1 MMKNKQL
8 LLNLIIVGMT
18 LGTNWAIRGQFG
30 HEQGAAW
37 AGAVGA
43 LVIILLSGRVDW
55 NSKLFKATMA
65 AAIGWGLGGLMSY
78 GVVVG
83 YGRGT
88 DFVNVYYGLLMLFV
102 IGGLY
107 GFVGGGLFGLVLVDS
122 KAKKVNWLSLF
133 TGSVASAIVCYFFII
148 IEWEWFMTP
157 PRSEVW
163 AACLGVGAFLL
174 WFTKHY
180 DFSSA
185 LRVAVFSGLGGGFG
199 FAFGDFLQVLGNVSG
214 ISFNFW
220 NVMEYSLGFF
230 GGLGMAYGTFTSSWE
245 SSDQLQTKSSNLIPI
260 LFVVLFIPF
269 VVWDQTFSI
278 EKIQGIYAKLLSG
291 DVTEIAWIIKI
302 GVLALILLNTAFFVI
317 NYHFRKP
324 NELVQYSNK
333 EVKTFF
339 FSHFAL
345 YTLFSLLITG
355 ALISTYRIEQY
366 LYLVNLIVILIVI
379 PKLQPVFSP
388 VGENK
393 NWGRNFVLLL
403 LIIAVLAFIAINT
416 HGEMP
421 GMQRRFEF

>member
-1 MMKNKQL
+1 MKNKPL
-8 LLNLIIVGMT
+8 ILNLIIVGMT

-43 LVIILLSGRVDW
+43 IAIILLSGRQDW
-55 NSKLFKATMA
+55 HSKLFKAVMA

-88 DFVNVYYGLLMLFV
+88 EFVNVYYGLLMLFV

-107 GFVGGGLFGLVLVDS
+107 GFVGGGLFGLVLSDS
-122 KAKKVNWLSLF
+122 KSTKVKWHSLF
-133 TGSVASAIVCYFFII
+133 TGSVASAIVCYFFIVM
-148 IEWEWFMTP
+148 EWEWFMTP

-163 AACLGVGAFLL
+163 AACLGVGLFLL
-174 WFTKHY
+174 WFTKYY
-180 DFSSA
+180 DYKSA

-230 GGLGMAYGTFTSSWE
+230 GGVGMAYGTFTSQWE
-245 SSDQLQTKSSNLIPI
+245 PSNDLQSKSSNLIPM

-278 EKIQGIYAKLLSG
+278 EKIQGIYAKLISG
-291 DVTEIAWIIKI
+291 DSTDIAWIIQI
-302 GVLALILLNTAFFVI
+302 GVLVLILLYTALFVI
-317 NYHFRKP
+317 KYQIKKGG
-324 NELVQYSNK
+324 ELIQYSKN
-333 EVKTFF
+333 EVMTFF

-355 ALISTYRIEQY
+355 AIVSTYRIEQY
-366 LYLVNLIVILIVI
+366 LYLVNFIVILIAI

-388 VGENK
+388 VVENK
-393 NWGRNFVLLL
+393 YWGRNFVLLL

>member
-1 MMKNKQL
+1 MIKKQL
-8 LLNLIIVGMT
+8 LNNLIIVGMT

-43 LVIILLSGRVDW
+43 LAIILISGRSDW
-55 NSKLFKATMA
+55 NNKLFKATMA

-107 GFVGGGLFGLVLVDS
+107 GFVGGGLFGLVLSDS
-122 KAKKVNWLSLF
+122 SQKKVNWISLF
-133 TGSVASAIVCYFFII
+133 SGSVATAIVCYFFII
-148 IEWEWFMTP
+148 MEWEWKMTP
-157 PRSEVW
+157 PRSEMW
-163 AACLGVGAFLL
+163 AACLGVGLFLL
-174 WFTKHY
+174 WFTRHHN
-180 DFSSA
+180 FESA

-230 GGLGMAYGTFTSSWE
+230 GGVGMAYGTFTSQWE
-245 SSDQLQTKSSNLIPI
+245 SADQTTSKSSNLIPL
-260 LFVVLFIPF
+260 LFIVLFIPF

-278 EKIQGIYAKLLSG
+278 EKITGIYSKLLEG
-291 DVTEIAWIIKI
+291 DTVAAAWIIKI
-302 GVLALILLNTAFFVI
+302 GVLSLIGIYTSYFLFKYQLNKAGDEI
-317 NYHFRKP
+317 RYS
-324 NELVQYSNK
+324 VQ
-333 EVKTFF
+333 EVKSFF

-345 YTLFSLLITG
+345 YTVFSLIITG

-366 LYLVNLIVILIVI
+366 LYIVNFVIILLAI
-379 PKLQPVFSP
+379 PKLTPVFSA
-388 VGENK
+388 VTDRK
-393 NWGRNFVLLL
+393 NWGRNFVILLVV
-403 LIIAVLAFIAINT
+403 IAVLALIAINS
-416 HGEMP
+416 HGEVP

>member
-1 MMKNKQL
+1 MNKQL
-8 LLNLIIVGMT
+8 LYNLMIVGMT

-43 LVIILLSGRVDW
+43 LAIILISGRSDW
-55 NSKLFKATMA
+55 NNRLFKATMA

-88 DFVNVYYGLLMLFV
+88 DFMNVYYGLLMLFV

-107 GFVGGGLFGLVLVDS
+107 GFVGGGLFGLVLSDS
-122 KAKKVNWLSLF
+122 SQKKVNWISLF
-133 TGSVASAIVCYFFII
+133 SGSVATAIVCYFFII
-148 IEWEWFMTP
+148 MEWEWKMTP
-157 PRSEVW
+157 PRSEMW
-163 AACLGVGAFLL
+163 AACLGVGFFLL
-174 WFTKHY
+174 WFTRHHK
-180 DFSSA
+180 FESA

-230 GGLGMAYGTFTSSWE
+230 GGVGMAYGTFTSQWE
-245 SSDQLQTKSSNLIPI
+245 STDQATSKSSNLIPL
-260 LFVVLFIPF
+260 LFIVLFIPF

-278 EKIQGIYAKLLSG
+278 EKIDGIYSKLLEG
-291 DVTEIAWIIKI
+291 DAVAAAWIIKI
-302 GVLALILLNTAFFVI
+302 GVLSLIVIYTSYFLFKYQLNKAGDEI
-317 NYHFRKP
+317 RYS
-324 NELVQYSNK
+324 VQ
-333 EVKTFF
+333 EVKSFF

-345 YTLFSLLITG
+345 YTLFSLIITG

-366 LYLVNLIVILIVI
+366 LYIVNFVIILLAI
-379 PKLQPVFSP
+379 PKLTPVFSAFT
-388 VGENK
+388 GRK
-393 NWGRNFVLLL
+393 NWGWNFVILLVV
-403 LIIAVLAFIAINT
+403 IAVLALIAINS
-416 HGEMP
+416 HGEVP

>member
-1 MMKNKQL
+1 MKNKPL
-8 LLNLIIVGMT
+8 IINLIIVGMT

-43 LVIILLSGRVDW
+43 IAVILLSGREDW
-55 NSKLFKATMA
+55 YSKLFKAVMA

-88 DFVNVYYGLLMLFV
+88 EFVNVYYGLLMLFV

-107 GFVGGGLFGLVLVDS
+107 GFVGGGLFGLVLTDT
-122 KAKKVNWLSLF
+122 KARKVNWLSLF

-148 IEWEWFMTP
+148 MEWEWLMTP

-163 AACLGVGAFLL
+163 AACLGVGLFIL

-180 DFSSA
+180 DYKSA

-230 GGLGMAYGTFTSSWE
+230 GGVGMAYGTFTSQWE
-245 SSDQLQTKSSNLIPI
+245 SSADLQSKSSNLIPL

-278 EKIQGIYAKLLSG
+278 EKIEGIYSKLISG
-291 DVTEIAWIIKI
+291 QVTEIASIIQV
-302 GVLALILLNTAFFVI
+302 GVFVLILLYTAFFVI
-317 NYHFRKP
+317 KYQLKKGG
-324 NELVQYSNK
+324 ELIQYSKK
-333 EVKTFF
+333 EVQSFF

-355 ALISTYRIEQY
+355 ALVSTYRIEQY
-366 LYLVNLIVILIVI
+366 LYLVNYITVLLVL
-379 PKLQPVFSP
+379 PKLTPVFDS
-388 VGENK
+388 VEK
-393 NWGRNFVLLL
+393 KSNWGRNFILLL
-403 LIIAVLAFIAINT
+403 LVLAALALIAINT

-421 GMQRRFEF
+421 GMQSRFEF